1 MTLDPLTFI
10 FEIINFLVLLW
21 LLKRFL
27 YKPVQQAIMQ
37 RQQQAAAALNAAVVR
52 EQAAAAALATHT
64 QALQDWQHEKQH
76 RQNAL
81 HAELAE
87 ERDKT
92 LLTIQAAAQTEKQ
105 RLQSL
110 AIQDQARQALAMQ
123 QQAATLALKMSRHF
137 LQRCAGHELDDL
149 LFKLFLDDLS
159 CLSSEQKE
167 QLRQALNGNGSV
179 QLHSARPLSAAQQNT
194 LSNALQ
200 ALLAAPLTCHF
211 DIRAD
216 LISGLR
222 IEIGA
227 QVLHANLADELAFFH
242 TGLMHV

>member
-10 FEIINFLVLLW
+10 FEIVNFLVLLW

-27 YKPVQQAIMQ
+27 YKPVQQAINQ
-37 RQQQAAAALNAAVVR
+37 RQQQAAAALNAALAR
-52 EQAAAAALATHT
+52 EQAAAEALATHT
-64 QALQDWQHEKQH
+64 QALQDWQHAKQH
-76 RQNAL
+76 RENAL

-87 ERDKT
+87 QRDKT
-92 LLTIQAAAQTEKQ
+92 LLSIQAAAQAEKQ

-110 AIQDQARQALAMQ
+110 AVQDQARQALAMR
-123 QQAATLALKMSRHF
+123 QQAATLALQMSRHF

-149 LFKLFLDDLS
+149 FVKLFLEDLS
-159 CLSSEQKE
+159 RVPGAQKE
-167 QLRQALNGNGSV
+167 QLRQAVKGSGSV
-179 QLHSARPLSAAQQNT
+179 QLSSARPLSSAQQST
-194 LSNALQ
+194 LQNALQ
-200 ALLAAPLTCHF
+200 EFLAAPLVCHF
-211 DIRAD
+211 GIRAD